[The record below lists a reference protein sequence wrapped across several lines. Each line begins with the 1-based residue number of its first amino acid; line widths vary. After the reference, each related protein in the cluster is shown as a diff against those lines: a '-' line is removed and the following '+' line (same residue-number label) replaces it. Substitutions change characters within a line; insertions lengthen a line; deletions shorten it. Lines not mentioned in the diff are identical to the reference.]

1 MWGMNIQGLPG
12 PALILMFITAGFL
25 YFGGLL
31 WIISRISGW
40 GLLARRFRTTE
51 EFCGERWGWQS
62 ARFRWLGGY
71 NNCLTIGANPQGLY
85 LSVMPIM
92 FPLRLFHPDLLIPWQ
107 EIEVET
113 GKMFFG
119 LYDSA
124 QLRIGREEQVTMK
137 IYGKLVKRVRQA
149 AGSGW
154 PLYEMEQME
163 ERVKE

>member
-1 MWGMNIQGLPG
+1 MWGMNVHALPG
-12 PALILMFITAGFL
+12 TALVLMVVTAVFL
-25 YFGGLL
+25 YVGALL

-40 GLLARRFRTTE
+40 GLLARRFRAAE
-51 EFCGERWGWQS
+51 PFCGESWGFQS
-62 ARFRWLGGY
+62 ARFRWLCGY

-85 LSVMPIM
+85 LSVMPLL
-92 FPLRLFHPDLLIPWQ
+92 FPLRLFHPNLLIPWQ

-124 QLRIGREEQVTMK
+124 QFRIGTEERVTMR
-137 IYGKLVKRVRQA
+137 ICGRLVKRLRQA

-154 PLYEMEQME
+154 PLYGIEQME
-163 ERVKE
+163 ERMRG